1 MVNITRGGITLPTSS
16 VSDENVMVFA
26 TSTEYIF
33 APLENALRIFENII
47 KIIGN
52 DAYCAENRI
61 KNTHNVV

>member
-1 MVNITRGGITLPTSS
+1 MNITRGGITLPTSS

-26 TSTEYIF
+26 TEYIF